1 MHSIRQQVI
10 PRPRRST
17 IVLGSAVALVLA
29 VSAMALAPRAYTAAP
44 LRFLISFPAAHSA
57 LPLDGRVLLFI
68 SDDGRTEPRAQSDQY
83 RANSTRPIFGVDV
96 DGLKP
101 GQDVVVDETV
111 VGWPARSLKDIP
123 AGDYWV
129 QALLTRYETF
139 HRADG
144 HTIKMPMDQGEGQ
157 HWGTKPGNFHSKPVK
172 MRVDA
177 AGGGEIRI
185 SMDQEI
191 PPIVPPTDTKQVKYI
206 RMPNDR
212 LTKFWGRPMQLGAI
226 VLLPN
231 GWDTHPDAHYPVLV
245 HHGHFPG
252 SMAND
257 GWRETPP
264 DASAAAGQRQQ
275 QEAAYQFYKDWN
287 GPSFPRM
294 IHVLVQ
300 HPTPYF
306 DDSYAVNSAN
316 NGPYG
321 DAITSDLIPYIEKQ
335 FRGIGQGW
343 ARAVTGGSTGGWEAL
358 GVQVLYPDSYNGS
371 WALCPDPIDFRSYRS
386 VNIYD
391 EHNAYYYEDNPWKNT
406 SKTPKPGYRDYRD
419 HLYST
424 FEDRNLVE
432 LVLGTHGRSAGQHDG
447 WAAVF
452 GPVGADGYYKPVYDK
467 RTGAID
473 PEVARYWRDHYDLR
487 YIMQRDWATL
497 GPKLRGKIHLTS
509 GTMDNGYLNNAVYQ
523 TEDFFKSAA
532 NPPADAE
539 IIYGERREHCFTG
552 DTEHPNQVG
561 SRTVHQRY
569 MPAMAKWIIKTAPA
583 GADTK
588 SWVY

>member
-1 MHSIRQQVI
+1 MH
-10 PRPRRST
+10 RSR
-17 IVLGSAVALVLA
+17 IALGSALSLVLA
-29 VSAMALAPRAYTAAP
+29 GSGAIATRAQTAGP
-44 LRFLISFPAAHSA
+44 LRLAISFPAARSA
-57 LPLDGRVLLFI
+57 QPLDGRVLLFI
-68 SDDGRTEPRAQSDQY
+68 SDDGKTEPRTQTDQY

-96 DGLKP
+96 DDLRP
-101 GQDVVVDETV
+101 DQDVIVDERI

-123 AGDYWV
+123 PGDYFV
-129 QALLTRYETF
+129 QALLNRYETF

-157 HWGTKPGNFHSKPVK
+157 RWDTKPGNFYSKP
-172 MRVDA
+172 MRVHVDA
-177 AGGGEIRI
+177 ASGGEIRI
-185 SMDQEI
+185 SMDQEL
-191 PPIVPPTDTKQVKYI
+191 PPIAPPKDTAQVKYI
-206 RMPNDR
+206 RVQNDR
-212 LTKFWGRPMQLGAI
+212 LTTFWGRPMFLGAI
-226 VLLPN
+226 VLLPS
-231 GWDTHPDAHYPVLV
+231 GWDTHPNARYPVLV
-245 HHGHFPG
+245 HHGHFPA
-252 SMAND
+252 SAASD
-257 GWRETPP
+257 LWRETPP
-264 DASAAAGQRQQ
+264 DANARGSQRDA

-287 GPSFPRM
+287 GPKFPRM

-321 DAITSDLIPYIEKQ
+321 DAITLDLIPQIEKQ

-343 ARAVTGGSTGGWEAL
+343 ARVTTGGSTGGWEAL
-358 GVQVLYPDSYNGS
+358 GVQVMYPDAYNGA

-391 EHNAYYYEDNPWKNT
+391 EHNAYYYEDNPFKR
-406 SKTPKPGYRDYRD
+406 TPKPGYRDYRD
-419 HLYST
+419 HLFST

-432 LVLGTHGRSAGQHDG
+432 LVLGTHGRSAGQHDA
-447 WAAVF
+447 WASVF
-452 GPVGADGYYKPVYDK
+452 GPVGADGYYKPLYDK
-467 RTGAID
+467 ATGAID
-473 PEVARYWRDHYDLR
+473 PEVAKYWRDNYDLR
-487 YIMQRDWATL
+487 YILQRDWATL

-523 TEDFFKSAA
+523 MEEFLARAVPSSEF
-532 NPPADAE
+532 E
-539 IIYGERREHCFTG
+539 ITYGERREHCFTG
-552 DTEHPNQVG
+552 DTEHPNNVG

-569 MPAMAKWIIKTAPA
+569 MPAMAQWMIKTAPP